1 MDRYI
6 NATKLIASID
16 ESLDSMRKEDGK
28 LPDTEDVDELLR
40 FRNVLDT
47 APSFPAAEFRPEN
60 APPVTSRGRVIGML
74 KSMYFD
80 NAEIVMFKNYLGF
93 ELKDGEVVAAELLPE
108 PLENWEEIYEKT
120 VRDSKEQ

>member
-1 MDRYI
+1 MDKYV
-6 NATKLIASID
+6 NATKIIEKID
-16 ESLDSMRKEDGK
+16 GELDLYRKEDGS
-28 LPDTEDVDELLR
+28 LPETERVDELFR
-40 FRNVLDT
+40 FLSVLNT

-60 APPVTSRGRVIGML
+60 APPVTFRGRVIGML

-93 ELKDGEVVAAELLPE
+93 ELKDGAVVAAELLPE

>member
-40 FRNVLDT
+40 FRSKLEA
-47 APSFPAAEFRPEN
+47 APEAPIRDYRPEN
-60 APPVTSRGRVIGML
+60 APFVTANGKPVGLL
-74 KSMYFD
+74 KSIRPD
-80 NAEIVMFKNYLGF
+80 ITEIVISTSYCGCEFVNG
-93 ELKDGEVVAAELLPE
+93 ELASVEILKE
-108 PLENWEEIYEKT
+108 PLDKWEERYGKAIN
-120 VRDSKEQ
+120 DSKTQ

>member
-1 MDRYI
+1 MDKYV
-6 NATKLIASID
+6 NATHIIEGINKA
-16 ESLDSMRKEDGK
+16 LDSLRREDGS
-28 LPDTEDVDELLR
+28 LPDTEDVDELFR
-40 FRNVLDT
+40 FLSVLNA

-60 APPVTSRGRVIGML
+60 APPVTFRGRVIGML

>member
-1 MDRYI
+1 M
-6 NATKLIASID
+6 
-16 ESLDSMRKEDGK
+16 
-28 LPDTEDVDELLR
+28 
-40 FRNVLDT
+40 
-47 APSFPAAEFRPEN
+47 
-60 APPVTSRGRVIGML
+60 TSRGRVIGML

>member
-16 ESLDSMRKEDGK
+16 EALDSMRKEDSN

-60 APPVTSRGRVIGML
+60 APPVTFRGRVIGML

-108 PLENWEEIYEKT
+108 PLENWEEAYEKT
-120 VRDSKEQ
+120 VCDSKAQ

>member
-16 ESLDSMRKEDGK
+16 ETLDSMRKEDGK

-47 APSFPAAEFRPEN
+47 APSFPAAEFRLEN

>member
-16 ESLDSMRKEDGK
+16 EFLDSMRKEDGK

>member
-1 MDRYI
+1 MDRYT
-6 NATKLIASID
+6 NVTKLIASID

-60 APPVTSRGRVIGML
+60 APPVTSRGRVIGIL

-108 PLENWEEIYEKT
+108 PLENWEEIYGKT